1 MSALL
6 NNLPRYRRMVDR
18 DLDRVMAIE
27 LAIYAHPWT
36 RGNFKD
42 SLREGYH
49 CWIVE
54 AAGDGTGGA
63 LHVQTHEVVAD
74 MKRGRVRNAI
84 EL

>member
-1 MSALL
+1 MKIVRCSGE
-6 NNLPRYRRMVDR
+6 RTQ
-18 DLDRVMAIE
+18 RV
-27 LAIYAHPWT
+27 
-36 RGNFKD
+36 
-42 SLREGYH
+42 
-49 CWIVE
+49 VE